1 VKQVACSDY
10 LTLILLDE
18 GEVLCVGGSN
28 LKDKSNLP
36 PDLNEALP
44 VKGLEG
50 VDVIQVSCGDYHCAA
65 LDV

>member
-1 VKQVACSDY
+1 
-10 LTLILLDE
+10 
-18 GEVLCVGGSN
+18 

-50 VDVIQVSCGDYHCAA
+50 KDIIAISCGDYHCAA
-65 LDV
+65 LDA